1 VSLGL
6 VKVVIGLPHS
16 MGVSL
21 KFSNLN
27 GDRIPS
33 DGEIFPRNNSRNNL
47 IRKNAIAFNQ
57 LASLVKGCWGNQ
69 I

>member
-1 VSLGL
+1 
-6 VKVVIGLPHS
+6 

-33 DGEIFPRNNSRNNL
+33 DGEIFPKNNSRNNL
-47 IRKNAIAFNQ
+47 IRKKAIAFNQ
-57 LASLVKGCWGNQ
+57 LASLVKGCWGDQ